1 MSRTR
6 IYKWHTKHDNIY
18 VQVISMTMQIR
29 VMTNKSHQLKY
40 LHIETN
46 MQSDLMKETRGKV
59 VSSSSAEYVSNTS
72 VRGLSALH
80 LFIAY

>member
-1 MSRTR
+1 
-6 IYKWHTKHDNIY
+6 
-18 VQVISMTMQIR
+18 
-29 VMTNKSHQLKY
+29 MTNKSHQLKY